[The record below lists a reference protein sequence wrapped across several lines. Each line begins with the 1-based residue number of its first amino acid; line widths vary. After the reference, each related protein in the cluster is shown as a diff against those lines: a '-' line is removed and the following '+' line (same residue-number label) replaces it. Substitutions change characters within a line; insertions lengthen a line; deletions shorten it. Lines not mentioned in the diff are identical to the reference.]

1 MSKFV
6 KIGKTLVNSDK
17 IITVKEEEVLLDG
30 RKQAKLA
37 IRITFENG
45 NELIVD
51 PSVCS
56 LEHIEFVLNEE
67 KKSTGSSSTSKNDI
81 TETHRVEDSA
91 TTPERTLDEEENN
104 TDKLQLKP
112 VALDDIPDDVRLK
125 QVARHDT
132 PDWIKNLGKEG
143 KSVTQI

>member
-30 RKQAKLA
+30 KKQAKLA

-56 LEHIEFVLNEE
+56 LEHIEFILNDE

-91 TTPERTLDEEENN
+91 TTSERTLDEEENN
-104 TDKLQLKP
+104 ADNSQL
-112 VALDDIPDDVRLK
+112 I
-125 QVARHDT
+125 QHST

>member
-1 MSKFV
+1 MSKFI

-30 RKQAKLA
+30 KKQAKLA

-56 LEHIEFVLNEE
+56 LEHIEFVLNDE
-67 KKSTGSSSTSKNDI
+67 KKNTGSSSTSKNYI

-91 TTPERTLDEEENN
+91 TTSERTLDEEENN
-104 TDKLQLKP
+104 ADNSQL
-112 VALDDIPDDVRLK
+112 I
-125 QVARHDT
+125 QHST

>member
-1 MSKFV
+1 MSKFI

-30 RKQAKLA
+30 KKQAKLA

-56 LEHIEFVLNEE
+56 LEHIEFILNDE
-67 KKSTGSSSTSKNDI
+67 KKNTGSSSTSKNDI
-81 TETHRVEDSA
+81 IETHRVEDSA
-91 TTPERTLDEEENN
+91 TTSERTLDEEENN
-104 TDKLQLKP
+104 ADNSQL
-112 VALDDIPDDVRLK
+112 A
-125 QVARHDT
+125 QYST

>member
-6 KIGKTLVNSDK
+6 KIGKTLVNANK

-56 LEHIEFVLNEE
+56 LEHIEFILNEE
-67 KKSTGSSSTSKNDI
+67 KKHTGSSSTSKNDI

-91 TTPERTLDEEENN
+91 TTSEGTLDEEENN
-104 TDKLQLKP
+104 ADKLQLKP
-112 VALDDIPDDVRLK
+112 VTLDDIPDDL
-125 QVARHDT
+125 QLNQITRHDT

-143 KSVTQI
+143 KNVTQI

>member
-1 MSKFV
+1 MSKFI

-30 RKQAKLA
+30 KKQAKLA

-56 LEHIEFVLNEE
+56 LEHIEFILNDE

-91 TTPERTLDEEENN
+91 TTSERTLDEEENN
-104 TDKLQLKP
+104 ADNSQLT
-112 VALDDIPDDVRLK
+112 
-125 QVARHDT
+125 QHST

-143 KSVTQI
+143 KSATQI

>member
-17 IITVKEEEVLLDG
+17 IITVKEEEVILDG

-67 KKSTGSSSTSKNDI
+67 KKNTGSSSTSKNDI

-91 TTPERTLDEEENN
+91 TTSERTLDEKENN

-112 VALDDIPDDVRLK
+112 VTSQDIPDKLQLK
-125 QVARHDT
+125 QVVRHDT
-132 PDWIKNLGKEG
+132 PGWLD
-143 KSVTQI
+143 

>member
-30 RKQAKLA
+30 KKQAKLA

-56 LEHIEFVLNEE
+56 LEHIEFILNDE
-67 KKSTGSSSTSKNDI
+67 KKNTGSSSTSKNDI

-91 TTPERTLDEEENN
+91 TTSERTLDEKENN
-104 TDKLQLKP
+104 IDNPQLT
-112 VALDDIPDDVRLK
+112 
-125 QVARHDT
+125 QYST

-143 KSVTQI
+143 KLVTQI

>member
-1 MSKFV
+1 MSKFI

-30 RKQAKLA
+30 KKQAKLA

-56 LEHIEFVLNEE
+56 LERIEFIINDE
-67 KKSTGSSSTSKNDI
+67 KKNTGSSSTSKNDI

-91 TTPERTLDEEENN
+91 TTSERTLDEEENN
-104 TDKLQLKP
+104 ADNSQLT
-112 VALDDIPDDVRLK
+112 
-125 QVARHDT
+125 QHST

>member
-1 MSKFV
+1 MSKFI

-30 RKQAKLA
+30 KKQAKLA

-56 LEHIEFVLNEE
+56 LEHIEFILNDE

-91 TTPERTLDEEENN
+91 TTSERTLDEEENN
-104 TDKLQLKP
+104 ADNSQL
-112 VALDDIPDDVRLK
+112 A
-125 QVARHDT
+125 QYST